1 MTRYAIDHSRNMLIA
16 QWSTGIGD
24 SATTVAELPRAR
36 SPWDA
41 LRLATS
47 LTDLSQACW
56 RCYTHPASTAERHGP
71 NSLGWYRQCERDAF
85 AAIVPALTSP
95 GPSIGSPFPTAT
107 TRVEDSAHRVG
118 RSLRAFDISQLT
130 VRIIT
135 EVTDELAAIEQAELG
150 DLSDRAQQAVVL
162 SREDASPLQ
171 VAQADGLLH
180 RHPFGPEELF
190 THVDPAAAAIAAAH
204 WLYAAASTTARRA
217 RLHPAQV
224 VARVDGIRPLVQE
237 GLTEIVTSIG
247 AGMSPRQAVMPMI
260 RHALHIAEGHL
271 SGVTEAR
278 YRITAAEELAERAH
292 ADHPELGLDF
302 DAVYLPITPLDPARP
317 ALDLLENLL
326 EAIHGCWLLDVHR
339 VHPLGTLVDE
349 STDPLRRGPV
359 EAFLA
364 EVRQEAA
371 VRHEDLL

>member
-1 MTRYAIDHSRNMLIA
+1 MTRYAIDHSRNVLIA
-16 QWSTGIGD
+16 LWGTGMGD
-24 SATTVAELPRAR
+24 IATIVTELPRAHDR
-36 SPWDA
+36 WDA
-41 LRLATS
+41 QRLAAS
-47 LTDLSQACW
+47 LTDLSRACW
-56 RCYTHPASTAERHGP
+56 RCYTHPASTAERQGP
-71 NSLGWYRQCERDAF
+71 NSVGWYRQCERDAF
-85 AAIVPALTSP
+85 AAIVPALTNP
-95 GPSIGSPFPTAT
+95 GPAIGSPFAMST
-107 TRVEDSAHRVG
+107 TRVEDSAHRIG

-135 EVTDELAAIEQAELG
+135 EVTDEVAAVEQAELG

-171 VAQADGLLH
+171 VAQADGLLQ

-190 THVDPAAAAIAAAH
+190 TEVDPAAAAIAAAH

-224 VARVDGIRPLVQE
+224 VARVDGIRSLVQE
-237 GLTEIVTSIG
+237 SLTEIVTSIG
-247 AGMSPRQAVMPMI
+247 TGTSPRQAVMPMI
-260 RHALHIAEGHL
+260 RHALRVAEGNL

-292 ADHPELGLDF
+292 SDLPELGLDF
-302 DAVYLPITPLDPARP
+302 DTVCLPISPLDPLRP
-317 ALDLLENLL
+317 APDLLENLL

-349 STDPLRRGPV
+349 SAEPLRRGPV
-359 EAFLA
+359 EAYLA

-371 VRHEDLL
+371 VRREDLL

>member
-1 MTRYAIDHSRNMLIA
+1 VTRYAIDHNRNVLVA
-16 QWSTGIGD
+16 QWSTGIGA
-24 SATTVAELPRAR
+24 SATIVAGLPRAH

-41 LRLATS
+41 QRLAAS
-47 LTDLSQACW
+47 LTNLSQACW
-56 RCYTHPASTAERHGP
+56 RCYTHPASTAELHGP
-71 NSLGWYRQCERDAF
+71 NSVGWYRQRERDAF

-95 GPSIGSPFPTAT
+95 APSPDNPFAMVT

-118 RSLRAFDISQLT
+118 RSLRAYGISQLT

-135 EVTDELAAIEQAELG
+135 EVTDEVAAIEQAELG
-150 DLSDRAQQAVVL
+150 DLSDRAQQAVAL
-162 SREDASPLQ
+162 SREDVCPLQ
-171 VAQADGLLH
+171 IAQADDLLQ

-190 THVDPAAAAIAAAH
+190 TDVDPAAAAIAAAH
-204 WLYAAASTTARRA
+204 WLYAAASTTGRRA

-224 VARVDGIRPLVQE
+224 VARVDGIRPLIHE
-237 GLTEIVTSIG
+237 SMTEIVTSIG
-247 AGMSPRQAVMPMI
+247 AGTSPRQAVMPMI
-260 RHALHIAEGHL
+260 RHALHIAEGNL
-271 SGVTEAR
+271 SGVTDAR
-278 YRITAAEELAERAH
+278 YRIRAAEELAERAH

-302 DAVYLPITPLDPARP
+302 DAVYLPITPLDPLRP
-317 ALDLLENLL
+317 APDLLENLL

-339 VHPLGTLVDE
+339 VHPLGTLLDE

-371 VRHEDLL
+371 VRREDLL